1 MTLPTSTSEI
11 CKQHFSAAYEFSPQ
25 HTHPP
30 TLPHW
35 VQDGD
40 MCVCVF
46 VMSVIQ
52 QVPVEGWT
60 RVCIQYCVSWCLCSG
75 RAWVGI
81 STSVCHCCLV
91 SLQCFCK
98 TFVFVC
104 YHCEFSLRRAVESVV
119 TLRQSGWS
127 STWCQQCHLLLF
139 LSLCVGADTMGQSWT
154 DWPWSDDSVVWY
166 KTIFGLI
173 FVPMPAVERRKK
185 KNIEHSKYVSCF

>member
-1 MTLPTSTSEI
+1 
-11 CKQHFSAAYEFSPQ
+11 
-25 HTHPP
+25 
-30 TLPHW
+30 
-35 VQDGD
+35 
-40 MCVCVF
+40 
-46 VMSVIQ
+46 MSVIQ

-98 TFVFVC
+98 IFVFVC

-154 DWPWSDDSVVWY
+154 DRPWSDDSVVWY

-173 FVPMPAVERRKK
+173 FVPMPAVERRTK
-185 KNIEHSKYVSCF
+185 KNKKSSIQNMSPVFNQQSATFTTIFSGALTSQTHR